1 MADAAFVALS
11 VLTIG
16 SAIAALELRSLVYG
30 SIALMGTLGGI
41 AGFFLLLDSP
51 FVALFQ
57 IAVYVGSIAVLILFT
72 VMLVRRQLIFTK
84 VEDPRRRYAGIGL
97 MLVTM
102 VGLGAVVLDSGLK
115 QVTTGSPP
123 VEFQEIGEDLLVYY
137 WPALVLMGLILASSV
152 TGALVLARRE
162 DELDDDYDD
171 DDGAGGSGAGE
182 GVPAAA
188 ALAPHAGAAPPARPD
203 AAAAG
208 GAGAGG
214 GAGGGSGEG
223 A

>member
-171 DDGAGGSGAGE
+171 DDGAGGAGGAGE

-188 ALAPHAGAAPPARPD
+188 ALVPIAMM
-203 AAAAG
+203 
-208 GAGAGG
+208 
-214 GAGGGSGEG
+214 SQL
-223 A
+223 